1 LKTNSAK
8 NNKNGNGTPTE
19 IVCAE
24 VVLRGIPASPG
35 ISIGRV
41 HLLISEDVKITPRK
55 IAPSEIPGERIR
67 LKQALMETRA
77 AIERSRDRALA
88 LAGIAV
94 GKIFDAHLSILEDPL
109 FEKQVLDRVESEQFS
124 VDYIVNDVMGQA
136 MEMLRKQD
144 GEMFRERAA
153 DIRDV
158 RNRLLRFLHGKGDVM
173 PDSPSEPVI
182 LIAPDLSP
190 TDTLH
195 IDRQLIRGIAA
206 DTGGLTSH
214 TAILARSLDIPAVVG
229 LGNLST
235 WVKNGD
241 PIVLNGNSGKVIV
254 NPTPESLVEYRG
266 KRDRYVTF
274 LTSLENLRELP
285 ATTTDGHEVKLWGNI
300 ELPFE
305 ASSVLEHGGTG
316 VGLFRS
322 EYLFLTRQTVPTENE
337 QFDTYDRAAEI
348 LAPRPVVIRT
358 FDLGGD
364 KLHGTIN
371 LKEEKNPFL
380 GYRAIRVSLSRRDL
394 FRSQL
399 RAIVRAST
407 RWNVRI
413 MFPFISGLEE
423 LRLAKAILAEAC
435 AELKHE
441 RIPHDERI
449 KVGIMV
455 ELPSSVV
462 IADKL
467 AAECDFL
474 SIGTNDLIQYTLA
487 ADRGNDMVASYYK
500 SFHPAIMRMIQMT
513 VKASH
518 RVGKPVAICGELGG
532 NPVAAPV
539 LVGLGIDEISTNS
552 TSIPEIKKIIRS
564 LSFADCQRIAHRAV
578 RLDTAEDVSKYLSR
592 ELKSRLADL
601 PIWFS

>member
-1 LKTNSAK
+1 MPEELK
-8 NNKNGNGTPTE
+8 
-19 IVCAE
+19 IV
-24 VVLRGIPASPG
+24 
-35 ISIGRV
+35 
-41 HLLISEDVKITPRK
+41 PRK
-55 IAPSEIPGERIR
+55 IAPAEIPGERER
-67 LKQALMETRA
+67 FRKALAETRT
-77 AIERSRDRALA
+77 AIERSRDRALT

-94 GKIFDAHLSILEDPL
+94 GKIFDAHLLILEDVL
-109 FEKQVLDRVESEQFS
+109 FEQQVMQRVEREQFC
-124 VDYIVNDVMGQA
+124 VDYVINDVMGQA
-136 MEMLRKQD
+136 IEMLRKQD

-158 RNRLLRFLHGKGDVM
+158 RNRLLRFLNGMGDVM

-182 LIAPDLSP
+182 LVAPDLSP

-195 IDRQLIRGIAA
+195 IDRQFIQGIAA

-241 PIVLNGNSGKVIV
+241 SIILNGNSGKVIV
-254 NPTPESLVEYRG
+254 SPIAESLAEYRG
-266 KRDRYVTF
+266 KQERYQNF
-274 LTSLENLRELP
+274 LITLENLKELP
-285 ATTTDGHEVKLWGNI
+285 ATTTDGHEIKLWGNI

-305 ASSVLEHGGTG
+305 AESVLAHGGTG

-348 LAPRPVVIRT
+348 MAPRPVVIRT

-399 RAIVRAST
+399 RAIVRASS
-407 RWNVRI
+407 RWNVKV

-423 LRLAKAILAEAC
+423 LRLAKTILAEAIG
-435 AELKHE
+435 ELKHE
-441 RIPHDERI
+441 RIPLDEKI
-449 KVGIMV
+449 KIGIMV
-455 ELPSSVV
+455 ELPSSVI

-467 AAECDFL
+467 AEECDFL

-487 ADRGNDMVASYYK
+487 ADRGNEMVASYYK
-500 SFHPAIMRMIQMT
+500 SFHPAILRMIQT
-513 VKASH
+513 AVKAGHKS
-518 RVGKPVAICGELGG
+518 GIPVAICGELGG
-532 NPVAAPV
+532 NPVATPV

-564 LSFADCQRIAHRAV
+564 MSYEECQKIATRA
-578 RLDTAEDVSKYLSR
+578 LKMDTADEISKFLSR
-592 ELKSRLADL
+592 ELKTRFADL
-601 PIWFS
+601 PIWFSQ

>member
-1 LKTNSAK
+1 MKSKAGAPASTNGIA
-8 NNKNGNGTPTE
+8 
-19 IVCAE
+19 CAE
-24 VVLRGIPASPG
+24 VILRGIPASPG

-41 HLLISEDVKITPRK
+41 HLLIQEEMKVVPRK
-55 IAPSEIPGERIR
+55 IAPAEVEGERAR
-67 LKQALMETRA
+67 LKQAMTETRT

-94 GKIFDAHLSILEDPL
+94 GKIFDAHLLILEDQFL
-109 FEKQVLDRVESEQFS
+109 EQQVMQRVEREQFS
-124 VDYIVNDVMGQA
+124 VDYIVNDVLGHA
-136 MEMLRKQD
+136 IDTLTKQD

-173 PDSPSEPVI
+173 PDKPSEPVI
-182 LIAPDLSP
+182 LVAPDLSP

-195 IDRQLIRGIAA
+195 IDRQLIQGIAA

-235 WVKNGD
+235 WVRNGD
-241 PIVLNGNSGKVIV
+241 SVVLNGNSGKVIV
-254 NPTPESLVEYRG
+254 NPTDSSLEEYQG
-266 KRDRYVTF
+266 KRERYVNF
-274 LTSLENLRELP
+274 LASLENLKDLP

-305 ASSVLEHGGTG
+305 ADSVLTHGGSG

-348 LAPRPVVIRT
+348 MAPRPIVIRT

-371 LKEEKNPFL
+371 IKEEKNPFL

-399 RAIVRAST
+399 RAIVRASS
-407 RWNVRI
+407 RWNVRV
-413 MFPFISGLEE
+413 MFPFISGVEE
-423 LRLAKAILAEAC
+423 LRQAKAVLAEAC

-441 RIPHDERI
+441 RIPHDERLQ
-449 KVGIMV
+449 VGIMV
-455 ELPSSVV
+455 ELPSSVI

-487 ADRGNDMVASYYK
+487 ADRGNEMVASYFK
-500 SFHPAIMRMIQMT
+500 SFHPAILRMIQMT
-513 VKASH
+513 VKAAH
-518 RVGKPVAICGELGG
+518 KLEKPVAICGELGG
-532 NPVAAPV
+532 SPVAAPV
-539 LVGLGIDEISTNS
+539 LVGLGIDELSMNS
-552 TSIPEIKKIIRS
+552 SSIPEIKKIIRS
-564 LSFADCQRIAHRAV
+564 LSYDDCQRIAAKALRM
-578 RLDTAEDVSKYLSR
+578 DTAEEVTKYLTK
-592 ELKSRLADL
+592 ELKSKLADL